1 MPLYLLEFPSAASIR
16 EELGP
21 LFEDVSRRVSAS
33 GGAVIEMQV
42 TADLKRA
49 FVVAEHHSQAELA
62 LGLQGSQA
70 PLQDIAEVRLV
81 GAEVA
86 DVKAARR
93 GAHYLVEWDFP
104 PELTMDRYLARKRE
118 KAPLYA
124 NVPEV
129 TFLRTYVREDM
140 VKCLCFYDAPDE
152 AAVRRAREV
161 VSTPI
166 TRLHSLTAGSPTTA
180 DLFLEPGLQA
190 HVHAFFEP
198 RAAAVDAGQATIRE
212 GMAFLSRQVLPH
224 PPAGERPNA
233 DLRRVAGTIATIAWS
248 DMSTAFSL
256 WCHRMVLEYVGQA
269 SAGSS
274 QLDEVRR
281 RLLNVEWLGSTAL
294 APAMAHYVS
303 GAPLP
308 LTWRREGGRVVLN
321 GRVHWASNLFR
332 PDFFQVAAAAHTE
345 TGEVIVVGI
354 PGDVAGPCVD
364 AYPALLALQSTA
376 SSSLTYRD
384 VRIDPEWII
393 THDFRPFIRE
403 IRPSFLLL
411 QSSFCWGLAQRALT
425 EARTALKGVNE
436 SLRGELDALEAES
449 ARLVAFFSH
458 NLDTR
463 GADTPERELVRLRL
477 DCARLATA
485 TTALEA
491 KVVGGRGYVTTSP
504 TARRLREAAFLPI
517 QAPTEGQLRW
527 ELAHSA

>member
-1 MPLYLLEFPSAASIR
+1 MPLYLLEFPSAASSR
-16 EELGP
+16 EALGP
-21 LFEDVSRRVSAS
+21 LFEDVSRRVRAS
-33 GGAVIEMQV
+33 GGEVIEIQV
-42 TADLKRA
+42 TADLQRA
-49 FVVAEHHSQAELA
+49 FVVAEHPSQVELA
-62 LGLQGSQA
+62 LGLRGSQA

-81 GAEVA
+81 GVEVA

-93 GAHYLVEWDFP
+93 GANYLVEWDFP

-124 NVPEV
+124 NVPDV

-152 AAVRRAREV
+152 AAVRRARDV

-166 TRLHSLTAGSPTTA
+166 TRLHALATGRPTTA
-180 DLFLEPGLQA
+180 DLFLAPGLQA
-190 HVHAFFEP
+190 QVHAFFEP
-198 RAAAVDAGQATIRE
+198 RAAAVDAEQATIRE
-212 GMAFLSRQVLPH
+212 GIAFLSREVLP

-269 SAGSS
+269 PAGSS
-274 QLDEVRR
+274 QLDAVQR
-281 RLLNVEWLGSTAL
+281 RLRNVDWLGSTAL

-303 GAPLP
+303 GAALP
-308 LTWRREGGRVVLN
+308 LTWRREGGKIVLN
-321 GRVHWASNLFR
+321 GRVPWASNLFR
-332 PDFFQVAAAAHTE
+332 PDFFQVAAAAHPE

-354 PGDVAGPCVD
+354 PGEVAGPCVD

-376 SSSLTYRD
+376 SASLTYRD
-384 VRIDPEWII
+384 VRLDPAWII

-411 QSSFCWGLAQRALT
+411 QSSFCWGLAQRALA
-425 EARTALKGVNE
+425 EARTVLKGVNE
-436 SLRGELDALEAES
+436 SLRGDLDALEAES
-449 ARLVAFFSH
+449 KRLMVFFSH

-463 GADTPERELVRLRL
+463 GAGTPERELVQLRL

-491 KVVGGRGYVTTSP
+491 KVVGGRAYVTTNP

>member
-1 MPLYLLEFPSAASIR
+1 
-16 EELGP
+16 
-21 LFEDVSRRVSAS
+21 
-33 GGAVIEMQV
+33 
-42 TADLKRA
+42 
-49 FVVAEHHSQAELA
+49 
-62 LGLQGSQA
+62 
-70 PLQDIAEVRLV
+70 
-81 GAEVA
+81 
-86 DVKAARR
+86 
-93 GAHYLVEWDFP
+93 
-104 PELTMDRYLARKRE
+104 MDRYLTRKRE

-140 VKCLCFYDAPDE
+140 GKCLCFYDAPDE
-152 AAVRRAREV
+152 SAVRRARDV

-166 TRLHSLTAGSPTTA
+166 TRLHSLAAVRPTTA
-180 DLFLEPGLQA
+180 DLFLDPGLQA
-190 HVHAFFEP
+190 QVHAFFEP

-212 GMAFLSRQVLPH
+212 GIAFLSQQVLPH

-233 DLRRVAGTIATIAWS
+233 NLRRVAGTIATIAWS

-269 SAGSS
+269 PAGLS

-281 RLLNVEWLGSTAL
+281 RLRNVEWLGSTAL

-308 LTWRREGGRVVLN
+308 LTWRREGGGIVIN
-321 GRVHWASNLFR
+321 GRVAWASNLFC

-345 TGEVIVVGI
+345 TGAVIVVGI
-354 PGDVAGPCVD
+354 PGEVAGPCVD
-364 AYPALLALQSTA
+364 AYPNLLALQSTA
-376 SSSLTYRD
+376 SASLTYRD
-384 VRIDPEWII
+384 VRLDPEWII
-393 THDFRPFIRE
+393 THDFRPFIRD
-403 IRPSFLLL
+403 IRPSSCCSRAVLL
-411 QSSFCWGLAQRALT
+411 GAGAAPYGGRAPCSKRAST
-425 EARTALKGVNE
+425 
-436 SLRGELDALEAES
+436 SLRGDLDVLAAES
-449 ARLVAFFSH
+449 ARLRAFFSH

-463 GADTPERELVRLRL
+463 GAGTPERELVRLRL

-491 KVVGGRGYVTTSP
+491 KVVGGRAYVTTSP

-527 ELAHSA
+527 ELSHSV